1 MIEKN
6 REPQSQY
13 PQYQKKIIAYLDGS
27 LSADDKS
34 EFEAFVRTHPEFEA
48 QIKVKENELS
58 LLKSLIPATNLT
70 RESLESIESE
80 MKMSIF
86 NLLKE
91 EPKNLMD
98 RVKNSWEEW
107 INR

>member
-6 REPQSQY
+6 REPQY

-27 LSADDKS
+27 LSADEKS

-58 LLKSLIPATNLT
+58 LLKTLIPAATLT
-70 RESLESIESE
+70 RGSQESIESE

-91 EPKNLMD
+91 EPRNLMD
-98 RVKNSWEEW
+98 RMKNSWEEW
-107 INR
+107 ISR

>member
-6 REPQSQY
+6 RETQY
-13 PQYQKKIIAYLDGS
+13 PQYEKKIIAYLDGS
-27 LSADDKS
+27 MNADDKA
-34 EFEAFVRTHPEFEA
+34 EFEAFVRTHPEFES

-58 LLKSLIPATNLT
+58 LLKTLIPATTLSKY
-70 RESLESIESE
+70 SLESIEGE
-80 MKMSIF
+80 MKQSIF

-91 EPKNLMD
+91 EPRNLMD

-107 INR
+107 LTR

>member
-6 REPQSQY
+6 RDTQY

-27 LSADDKS
+27 LSPDEKS

-48 QIKVKENELS
+48 QIKVKEEEFS
-58 LLKSLIPATNLT
+58 HLKSLIPAMTL
-70 RESLESIESE
+70 SKESIESIENE
-80 MKMSIF
+80 MKQSIF

-91 EPKNLMD
+91 EPKNFMD